1 MTEKKVRTYMKLIK
15 MICTALAAL
24 MISMAV
30 TFAPAAPVQADTF
43 ETAAFT
49 VSEGEGE
56 EPGVIDQD
64 QQTRTAI
71 FYLMPSVIMAI
82 VLTFIVINQKKAN
95 RKR

>member
-1 MTEKKVRTYMKLIK
+1 MKLIK